1 MLLVLGIDFPKTAIV
16 IAEASFCAHDV
27 LCAKLR
33 TKYWQLEE
41 SPMTA
46 TPIRSKT
53 GNSII
58 RTVAFDDVSW
68 EQAHEMAK
76 EEGINLSAL
85 IRMAVR
91 QQYKLRKMQ

>member
-1 MLLVLGIDFPKTAIV
+1 MTGAIV
-16 IAEASFCAHDV
+16 
-27 LCAKLR
+27 
-33 TKYWQLEE
+33 
-41 SPMTA
+41 
-46 TPIRSKT
+46 RSKT

-76 EEGINLSAL
+76 EDGINLSAL

-91 QQYKLRKMQ
+91 QQYKLRTMQEHGVISA